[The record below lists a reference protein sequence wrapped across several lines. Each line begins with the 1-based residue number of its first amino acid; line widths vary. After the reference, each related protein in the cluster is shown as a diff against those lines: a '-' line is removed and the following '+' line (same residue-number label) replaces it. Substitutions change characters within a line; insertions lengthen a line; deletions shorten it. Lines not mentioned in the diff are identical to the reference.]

1 MSTIT
6 NDSAAA
12 RRRRQ
17 KALMRRRLVC
27 LVVSASMLTGT
38 ALAINHFHQ
47 KSVQALNDEIES
59 LSVQVTEL
67 TTRNQDLSA
76 ALLKSNERLRMF
88 VDTTEVRG
96 PEPTIYDIPLSEDLQ
111 VYTYTRCAEY
121 GIEEHYELVL
131 AMMWQESHFTPDLI
145 SKTNDYGIMQINK
158 RNHEWLSDLLG
169 TTDFLDVHQN
179 IDAGTYIIAKL
190 LRKYDD
196 ENKALMA
203 YNMGE
208 RAASL
213 NWQAGNYTN
222 EYSRSVM
229 AKREAIEA
237 NNYTAD

>member
-88 VDTTEVRG
+88 VDTTEVRD

-111 VYTYTRCAEY
+111 VYTYTRCAE
-121 GIEEHYELVL
+121 
-131 AMMWQESHFTPDLI
+131 
-145 SKTNDYGIMQINK
+145 
-158 RNHEWLSDLLG
+158 
-169 TTDFLDVHQN
+169 
-179 IDAGTYIIAKL
+179 
-190 LRKYDD
+190 
-196 ENKALMA
+196 
-203 YNMGE
+203 
-208 RAASL
+208 
-213 NWQAGNYTN
+213 
-222 EYSRSVM
+222 
-229 AKREAIEA
+229 
-237 NNYTAD
+237 